1 MATTQ
6 VIEIGNNQA
15 IRFPSEMHTDHDNLI
30 IKKIGETYIAYPVD
44 DPWLPLRQVIG
55 TFPEEYM
62 LDRDQ
67 PVWEEVTNRT
77 QF

>member
-1 MATTQ
+1 MATTK
-6 VIEIGNNQA
+6 VFKNGNSQA
-15 IRFPSEMHTDHDNLI
+15 IRIPSEMHTDRKDLI
-30 IKKIGETYIAYPVD
+30 IKKIGETFIAYPVD

-55 TFPEEYM
+55 AFPEEYM

-67 PVWEEVTNRT
+67 PVWEQVTNRT

>member
-1 MATTQ
+1 MKSYPSCRAL
-6 VIEIGNNQA
+6 INQRK
-15 IRFPSEMHTDHDNLI
+15 ISYLI